1 MKGRLLALWCFAAM
15 GLVLLD
21 GQTAQAGVREGLRL
35 CAGAVVPALLPF
47 FLLSNLLTR
56 QLWGRSGRFL
66 RFLGKVFRMPEGAE
80 CLLIP
85 AFLGGYPAGAGA
97 VGQAYASGGLQKE
110 QAQRLLG
117 YCSNVGPAFLF
128 GIVAGAFEDPLIGW
142 QLWGFQILGALVT
155 AWLLPGSPEVAAPK
169 QGKTQGDMLTLAV
182 LTMGKICVTVILFR
196 VVLCY
201 GAKYLPVDGTAG
213 VLLGGLLELTN
224 GCCSLKEV
232 PAMLR
237 KSVAGGLMALGG
249 ICVLSQTKE
258 VAEGLSLKYYFLGKG
273 IQALVCILGGFLKF

>member
-1 MKGRLLALWCFAAM
+1 
-15 GLVLLD
+15 
-21 GQTAQAGVREGLRL
+21 
-35 CAGAVVPALLPF
+35 
-47 FLLSNLLTR
+47 
-56 QLWGRSGRFL
+56 
-66 RFLGKVFRMPEGAE
+66 
-80 CLLIP
+80 
-85 AFLGGYPAGAGA
+85 
-97 VGQAYASGGLQKE
+97 
-110 QAQRLLG
+110 
-117 YCSNVGPAFLF
+117 
-128 GIVAGAFEDPLIGW
+128 
-142 QLWGFQILGALVT
+142 
-155 AWLLPGSPEVAAPK
+155 
-169 QGKTQGDMLTLAV
+169 MLTLAV

-201 GAKYLPVDGTAG
+201 GAKYLPVEGTAG

-273 IQALVCILGGFLKF
+273 IQALVCILGGCLKF

>member
-1 MKGRLLALWCFAAM
+1 MKRKVRAFGCAAAM

-35 CAGAVVPALLPF
+35 CTGVVIPALLPF
-47 FLLSNLLTR
+47 FVLSNLLTR
-56 QLWGRSGRFL
+56 ELWGQSGRPL
-66 RFLGKVFRMPEGAE
+66 WILGRLFRIPEGAE

-97 VGQAYASGGLQKE
+97 VGQAYASGGLAKD

-128 GIVAGAFEDPLIGW
+128 GIVAGAFEDPLAGW
-142 QLWGFQILGALVT
+142 RLWGFQILGALL
-155 AWLLPGSPEVAAPK
+155 AARLLLGDPRKAAPYK
-169 QGKTQGDMLTLAV
+169 VGAQGDLVTLTV
-182 LTMGKICVTVILFR
+182 LTMGKICVTVVLFR

-201 GAKYLPVDGTAG
+201 GAKYLTMEGILG

-224 GCCSLKEV
+224 GCCNLKMV
-232 PAMLR
+232 PIRLR
-237 KSVAGGLMALGG
+237 ESVAGGLMALGG
-249 ICVLSQTKE
+249 VCVLFQTKG
-258 VAEGLSLKYYFLGKG
+258 VADGLSLKYYFAGKG
-273 IQALVCILGGFLKF
+273 IQALVCILGGCLKF

>member
-97 VGQAYASGGLQKE
+97 VGQAYASGGLRKE

-117 YCSNVGPAFLF
+117 YCSNVGISDIGCAGHSLDASRKPRSCGSKAGKDSGRHAGSCGTDHGKNLRDSDPVPS
-128 GIVAGAFEDPLIGW
+128 GPLLWGEVSSRGRNGRCPPWRAAGAD
-142 QLWGFQILGALVT
+142 Q
-155 AWLLPGSPEVAAPK
+155 WLLQLERSAGHASEKCGRGAHGLGRYLCAVPDKRSGRRVEPE
-169 QGKTQGDMLTLAV
+169 
-182 LTMGKICVTVILFR
+182 IL
-196 VVLCY
+196 
-201 GAKYLPVDGTAG
+201 
-213 VLLGGLLELTN
+213 
-224 GCCSLKEV
+224 
-232 PAMLR
+232 
-237 KSVAGGLMALGG
+237 
-249 ICVLSQTKE
+249 
-258 VAEGLSLKYYFLGKG
+258 FLGKRNPSLG
-273 IQALVCILGGFLKF
+273 LHPWRIPEILKNR

>member
-85 AFLGGYPAGAGA
+85 LFWGAI
-97 VGQAYASGGLQKE
+97 
-110 QAQRLLG
+110 QR
-117 YCSNVGPAFLF
+117 
-128 GIVAGAFEDPLIGW
+128 E
-142 QLWGFQILGALVT
+142 
-155 AWLLPGSPEVAAPK
+155 PEP
-169 QGKTQGDMLTLAV
+169 
-182 LTMGKICVTVILFR
+182 
-196 VVLCY
+196 
-201 GAKYLPVDGTAG
+201 
-213 VLLGGLLELTN
+213 
-224 GCCSLKEV
+224 
-232 PAMLR
+232 
-237 KSVAGGLMALGG
+237 
-249 ICVLSQTKE
+249 
-258 VAEGLSLKYYFLGKG
+258 
-273 IQALVCILGGFLKF
+273 